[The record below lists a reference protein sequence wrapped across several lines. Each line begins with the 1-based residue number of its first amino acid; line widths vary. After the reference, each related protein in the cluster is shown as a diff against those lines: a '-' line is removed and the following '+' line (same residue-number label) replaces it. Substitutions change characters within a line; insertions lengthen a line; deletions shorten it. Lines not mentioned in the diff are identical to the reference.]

1 MRNFNP
7 KFQSM
12 RFHILLPF
20 SIVFWSCSEPAD
32 IEDSIK
38 IENRQ
43 FNYHQDVNQLYFAM
57 EVESKYNDQSLSD
70 AKIVWYALSRNNTP
84 DTLNLYD
91 NGLNGDI
98 IMGDGLYGLKI
109 NNDST
114 IIQNIMGEDS
124 GSVYVDFSAIY
135 GSEIITVPDSFSI
148 GNIIPRITQISAPT
162 NIVRPTGQTVSFP
175 SIKAEVF
182 DADGLET
189 IKWVG
194 FTSYHVEGDSM
205 MNKGNY
211 IYLYD
216 DGSQVILYEPNF
228 TSGDS
233 IKGDGVYTFKIPIY
247 GDGFADPAQQTKTGN
262 FIWRFFTQ
270 DFENEYS
277 KMREHEILIQ

>member
-109 NNDST
+109 NNELVTDET
-114 IIQNIMGEDS
+114 KIINKDNFNDDYNIKISHGKKRH
-124 GSVYVDFSAIY
+124 V
-135 GSEIITVPDSFSI
+135 IIK
-148 GNIIPRITQISAPT
+148 IT
-162 NIVRPTGQTVSFP
+162 
-175 SIKAEVF
+175 
-182 DADGLET
+182 
-189 IKWVG
+189 
-194 FTSYHVEGDSM
+194 
-205 MNKGNY
+205 
-211 IYLYD
+211 
-216 DGSQVILYEPNF
+216 
-228 TSGDS
+228 
-233 IKGDGVYTFKIPIY
+233 
-247 GDGFADPAQQTKTGN
+247 
-262 FIWRFFTQ
+262 
-270 DFENEYS
+270 
-277 KMREHEILIQ
+277 